1 MPVAL
6 SNEWRIVLPSGATRL
21 FSIDGRRRKRRNR
34 AALAR
39 PKPAVPS
46 NPSAPGPFAPAVNP
60 ANRRAAENE
69 PCRHRAA
76 SLTIA
81 LPMSTPTYA
90 RSAVHTVAENATL
103 AFFLMDVR
111 QHCTYM
117 NAAAE
122 RLTGFSLGEILAREQ
137 PLHDIIHHRHP
148 DGRPFPIDECPI
160 DRALPQRARE
170 QGEDVFVH
178 KDGHFYAVA
187 FTASPIVEGG
197 VAVGTVIEVRD
208 LGAERRQADA
218 LRESEARYRFL
229 AETIPVQ
236 IWTALPDGRLD
247 YVTEQTARRFGLT
260 PERLLDEGWQ
270 NVVHPDD
277 LPRAAER
284 WAHALATGETYEV
297 EFRLRLFDGTYAHH
311 LARAVPQRGSGGAI
325 VRWFGTNT
333 NIEDQHEQQRRTVAL
348 LDEVAEQARQSEAAL
363 LALRRAKEA
372 SDARVA
378 ELEAAL
384 ASS

>member
-1 MPVAL
+1 MI
-6 SNEWRIVLPSGATRL
+6 S
-21 FSIDGRRRKRRNR
+21 
-34 AALAR
+34 
-39 PKPAVPS
+39 PAS
-46 NPSAPGPFAPAVNP
+46 
-60 ANRRAAENE
+60 
-69 PCRHRAA
+69 
-76 SLTIA
+76 
-81 LPMSTPTYA
+81 A

-122 RLTGFSLGEILAREQ
+122 RLTGFSLEEILARDQ
-137 PLHDIIHHRHP
+137 PLHDIIHHRRP
-148 DGRPFPIDECPI
+148 DGRPFAIDECPI

-178 KDGHFYAVA
+178 KGGHFYAVA
-187 FTASPIVEGG
+187 FTASPILEGG
-197 VAVGTVIEVRD
+197 VPVGTVIEVRD

-229 AETIPVQ
+229 AETIPVH

-277 LPRAAER
+277 LPRAGER
-284 WAHALATGETYEV
+284 WGHALATGETYEV
-297 EFRLRLFDGTYAHH
+297 EFRLRLADGTYASH
-311 LARAVPQRGSGGAI
+311 LARAVAQRDPGGAI

-333 NIEDQHEQQRRTVAL
+333 NIEEQHEQQRRTVAL

-363 LALRRAKEA
+363 TSLRRAKEA

-378 ELEAAL
+378 ELEAKL